1 MTDSITYTPA
11 QVAELLHTTTSTLA
25 QDRYLRKGLPYVK
38 HGARVLYRAADIDA
52 YLDAHTVTPDG
63 AA

>member
-11 QVAELLHTTTSTLA
+11 QVAELLHTTTASLA
-25 QDRYLRKGLPYVK
+25 NDRYLRKGLPYVK
-38 HGARVLYRAADIDA
+38 HGSRVLYRACDIDA
-52 YLDAHTVTPDG
+52 YLDAHTVTPGG